1 MTGPDAPFPRL
12 DAREEP
18 APGPRSAS
26 ERRQSRFLLNCTWRG
41 GGGGGSPREGLGAW
55 GTEKPGSGG
64 LRGPASWEGE
74 TGTNASTGAA
84 FRRCPRFEG

>member
-26 ERRQSRFLLNCTWRG
+26 ERRQSRFLLNCTW
-41 GGGGGSPREGLGAW
+41 GGSPRAGLGAW
-55 GTEKPGSGG
+55 VPGNRDLGV
-64 LRGPASWEGE
+64 LRGRASVG
-74 TGTNASTGAA
+74 G
-84 FRRCPRFEG
+84 RDRDH